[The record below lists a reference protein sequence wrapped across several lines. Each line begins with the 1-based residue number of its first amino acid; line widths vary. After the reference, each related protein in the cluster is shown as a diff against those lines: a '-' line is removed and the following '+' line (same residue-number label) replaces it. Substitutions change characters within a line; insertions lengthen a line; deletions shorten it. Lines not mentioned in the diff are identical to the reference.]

1 MNSYQFV
8 TQSSAITTTTE
19 QPFLISPNVAA
30 SNSSLV
36 FHEVKPL
43 PSSYQNYTNTSYL
56 NNESGSVIVTNGN
69 QPANGPGEPNAQLQS
84 VHAPE
89 SRGNLDSLDLQNVRY
104 LTTLF
109 LLNLERA
116 TSSLRNA

>member
-8 TQSSAITTTTE
+8 TQSSTITTTTTE

-69 QPANGPGEPNAQLQS
+69 QPANGPTESNAQLQS
-84 VHAPE
+84 AHVPE
-89 SRGNLDSLDLQNVRY
+89 SRGNVFHPFHLSPLALLQINS
-104 LTTLF
+104 
-109 LLNLERA
+109 N
-116 TSSLRNA
+116 